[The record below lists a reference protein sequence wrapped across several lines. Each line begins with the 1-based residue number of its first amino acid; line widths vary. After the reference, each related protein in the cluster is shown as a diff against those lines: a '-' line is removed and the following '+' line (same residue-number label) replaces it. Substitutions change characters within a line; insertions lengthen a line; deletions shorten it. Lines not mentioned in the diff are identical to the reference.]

1 MIMIVRLFLFIFII
15 IGCSE
20 KQYFSPPKESI
31 IGDVM
36 IDGKLDSEISQSN
49 RNGARL
55 SNGSVITKDGIYE
68 INLKENF
75 IFLNTKDNLF
85 LASNY
90 DDNKLYIFNSDG
102 KELQS
107 FSFPSMPLGATLKD
121 NILAIVL
128 SDNSTILWDIK
139 TNEELF
145 NVKHSN
151 VYTIDSRV
159 SSPAFIKDNVIF
171 PTLDGKLIFV
181 NLKSLK
187 ITNNIAIGANN
198 IFNNIIYLAF
208 EGDNIIAAT
217 KNKLVTII
225 DGKDFNINL
234 NVVDILYAKNK
245 IYVLSLE
252 GEIIEFNLLLKEL
265 NKRKFPFAS
274 LSGIIISDSIYTL
287 ESQGYLI
294 KIDPNTFIDSIYKID
309 ISKYKNNF
317 YTDDV
322 IYYDN
327 QVIKFP
333 REENASM

>member
-1 MIMIVRLFLFIFII
+1 MIRLFILIFIFIV
-15 IGCSE
+15 GCSE
-20 KQYFSPPKESI
+20 KQYFSPAKEDI
-31 IGDVM
+31 LGDIA
-36 IDGKLDSEISQSN
+36 IDDKLDSEVSQSN
-49 RNGARL
+49 RNGAKL

-75 IFLNTKDNLF
+75 IFLNTSGNLF
-85 LASNY
+85 LVSNY
-90 DDNKLYIFNSDG
+90 DDNKIYILNSDG
-102 KELQS
+102 KELNS
-107 FSFPSMPLGATLKD
+107 FSFPSIPLAATLKD
-121 NILAIVL
+121 DILAIVL
-128 SDNSTILWDIK
+128 SDNSILLWDTK
-139 TNEELF
+139 ANEELF
-145 NVKHSN
+145 NVKNAN

-159 SSPAFIKDNVIF
+159 SSPVFTKDNVVF

-208 EGDNIIAAT
+208 EGDNIITAT

-234 NVVDILYAKNK
+234 NVIDVLYANNK

-252 GEIIEFNLLLKEL
+252 GEVIEFNLLLKEL
-265 NKRKFPFAS
+265 NKKKFPFAS
-274 LSGIIISDSIYTL
+274 LSGIIISDGIYTL

-294 KIDPNTFIDSIYKID
+294 RLDSNTFIDSIYKID

-317 YTDDV
+317 YTNDI

-327 QVIKFP
+327 QIIKFP
-333 REENASM
+333 RGENASM